1 MLTRFFL
8 IGGASGDCRNKYKNR
23 MCFPHKVI
31 WRLKKMSATEKTSVV
46 SGFYKLPIEKRREF
60 VTQFANLNED
70 DVKSFSSSL
79 DLATADRMIENV
91 LGTFELP
98 LGLAVNFLIN
108 NKEYILPMVT
118 EESSV
123 VAAASN
129 AAKIARVKGGFST
142 ILSKPLMIGQL
153 QLLHIEDVTSA
164 AQGILQHKTQLLAVA
179 NAQDK
184 VLVDFGGGAKDIEV
198 RILQSPLGP
207 MIVTHLIVD
216 VRDAMG
222 ANAVNTM
229 CEALAPVLEEITGG
243 KVRLKIL
250 SNLADKR
257 IAKATATFDKEKMG
271 GEHVVDAFLESYLL
285 ASVDP
290 YRAAT
295 HNKGIMNGIDALII
309 ATGNDFR
316 AIEAGAHAYA
326 ARDGHY
332 TSLTRY
338 HKNNNGDLVG
348 EIELPLA
355 VGVVG
360 GAANIHPKARLCRK
374 ILGIKTAQELAE
386 IVASLGLAQNFAAL
400 LALSTVGIQKGHMS
414 LHAKNIAVM
423 AGAQGEEIEVLA
435 ERLVTDGKVKLDYAK
450 DQLEKLRR
458 KV

>member
-1 MLTRFFL
+1 
-8 IGGASGDCRNKYKNR
+8 
-23 MCFPHKVI
+23 
-31 WRLKKMSATEKTSVV
+31 MSPTEKTSVV

-60 VTQFANLNED
+60 VTHFANLSED
-70 DVKSFSSSL
+70 DAKIFSSCL

-108 NKEYILPMVT
+108 GKNYIIPMAT

-129 AAKIARVKGGFST
+129 AAKIARIKGGFST
-142 ILSKPLMIGQL
+142 TCSEPLMIGQL
-153 QLLHIEDVTSA
+153 QLLHIGDVVTA
-164 AQGILQHKTQLLAVA
+164 AQEILKHKEQLLTLA
-179 NAQDK
+179 NSQDK
-184 VLVDFGGGAKDIEV
+184 ILVDLGGGARDLEV
-198 RILQSPLGP
+198 RILDSPLGT

-229 CEALAPVLEEITGG
+229 CEALAPMLEEISGG

-257 IAKATATFDKEKMG
+257 LVKATAVFDKEKMG
-271 GEHVVDAFLESYLL
+271 GDHVVDAFLESYTL
-285 ASVDP
+285 ASIDP

-309 ATGNDFR
+309 ATGNDSR

-326 ARDGHY
+326 ARDGQY
-332 TSLTRY
+332 TALTKY
-338 HKNNNGDLVG
+338 HKNNHGDLVG
-348 EIELPLA
+348 EIELPMA

-360 GAANIHPKARLCRK
+360 GAANMHPKAKLCRK
-374 ILGIKTAQELAE
+374 ILGISSARELAE
-386 IVASLGLAQNFAAL
+386 VVASLGLAQNFAAL
-400 LALSTVGIQKGHMS
+400 FALSTVGIQKGHMS

-423 AGAQGEEIEVLA
+423 AGAQRDEIEKLA
-435 ERLVTDGKVKLDYAK
+435 DQLVHNGKVKLDYAK
-450 DQLEKLRR
+450 ELLEKMR
-458 KV
+458 KTAK

>member
-1 MLTRFFL
+1 
-8 IGGASGDCRNKYKNR
+8 
-23 MCFPHKVI
+23 
-31 WRLKKMSATEKTSVV
+31 MSTSEKTSVV

-60 VTQFANLNED
+60 VAKFADLNED
-70 DVKSFSSSL
+70 DMKSFSSPL
-79 DLATADRMIENV
+79 DLTTADRMIENV
-91 LGTFELP
+91 LGTFEVP

-108 NKEYILPMVT
+108 NKEYIIPMAT

-142 ILSKPLMIGQL
+142 TCSEPLMIGQL
-153 QLLHIEDVTSA
+153 QLLHIKDVATA
-164 AQGILQHKTQLLAVA
+164 AQKIMHHKKQLLALA

-184 VLVDFGGGAKDIEV
+184 ILVDFGGGAKDIEV
-198 RILQSPLGP
+198 RILDSPLGH
-207 MIVTHLIVD
+207 MIITHLIVD

-229 CEALAPVLEEITGG
+229 CEALAPILEEITGG

-257 IAKATATFDKEKMG
+257 LVKATAIFDKEKIG
-271 GEHVVDAFLESYLL
+271 GDHVVDAFLESYVL
-285 ASVDP
+285 AAIDP

-326 ARDGHY
+326 ARNGQY
-332 TSLTRY
+332 TSLTHY
-338 HKNNNGDLVG
+338 HKDKNGDLVG

-360 GAANIHPKARLCRK
+360 GAANMHPKAKLCRK
-374 ILGIKTAQELAE
+374 ILGVKSAKELAE
-386 IVASLGLAQNFAAL
+386 VVASLGLAQNFAAL
-400 LALSTVGIQKGHMS
+400 FALSTVGIQKGHMS

-423 AGAQGEEIEVLA
+423 AGAQAEEIEKLA
-435 ERLVTDGKVKLDYAK
+435 DQLVHDGKVKLDYAK
-450 DQLEKLRR
+450 ELLEKIR
-458 KV
+458 KKD

>member
-1 MLTRFFL
+1 M
-8 IGGASGDCRNKYKNR
+8 AED
-23 MCFPHKVI
+23 
-31 WRLKKMSATEKTSVV
+31 KKSSQV
-46 SGFYKLPIEKRREF
+46 SGFYKKSIEERIEF
-60 VTQFANLNED
+60 VKNFSNLTDEET
-70 DVKSFSSSL
+70 KIFSSVL
-79 DLATADRMIENV
+79 DLETADRMIENV

-98 LGLAVNFLIN
+98 LGIAVNFHINGKDYLI
-108 NKEYILPMVT
+108 PMTT

-129 AAKIARVKGGFST
+129 AAKIARIHGGFTTECSQ
-142 ILSKPLMIGQL
+142 PLMIGQM
-153 QLLHIEDVTSA
+153 QLLKMDDVVGA
-164 AQGILQHKTQLLAVA
+164 AQKIMDHKKELLNLA

-184 VLVDFGGGAKDIEV
+184 VLVEFGGGAKDLEV
-198 RILQSPLGP
+198 RILDSPLGK

-229 CEALAPVLEEITGG
+229 CEALAPMLEEITDG

-257 IAKATATFDKEKMG
+257 IVKAKAIFDKEKIG
-271 GEHVVDAFLESYLL
+271 GEQVVDAFLESYTL
-285 ASVDP
+285 AAIDP

-295 HNKGIMNGIDALII
+295 HNKGIMNGIDSLII

-326 ARDGHY
+326 ARNGQY
-332 TSLTRY
+332 TSLTSY
-338 HKNNNGDLVG
+338 YKDKNGNLVG

-355 VGVVG
+355 VGIVG
-360 GAANIHPKARLCRK
+360 GAGNIHPKARLCKK

-386 IVASLGLAQNFAAL
+386 IVASLGLAQNFAAVF
-400 LALSTVGIQKGHMS
+400 ALSTVGIQKGHMS

-423 AGAQGEEIEVLA
+423 AGATGDQIDKVA
-435 ERLVTDGKVKLDYAK
+435 EQIVKEKKIKLDRAK
-450 DQLEKLRR
+450 EILEELK
-458 KV
+458 

>member
-1 MLTRFFL
+1 
-8 IGGASGDCRNKYKNR
+8 
-23 MCFPHKVI
+23 
-31 WRLKKMSATEKTSVV
+31 MSTAEKTSVV
-46 SGFYKLPIEKRREF
+46 SGFYKLSIDKRREF
-60 VTQFANLNED
+60 VTHFANLTED
-70 DVKSFSSSL
+70 DAKIFSSCL

-108 NKEYILPMVT
+108 GKDYIIPMAT

-129 AAKIARVKGGFST
+129 AAKIARIKGGFST
-142 ILSKPLMIGQL
+142 TCSEPLMIGQL
-153 QLLHIEDVTSA
+153 QLLHTGDVVTA
-164 AQGILQHKTQLLAVA
+164 AQEILKHKEQLLILA
-179 NAQDK
+179 NSQDK
-184 VLVDFGGGAKDIEV
+184 ILVDLGGGARDLEV
-198 RILQSPLGP
+198 RILDSPLGT

-229 CEALAPVLEEITGG
+229 CEALAPMLEEISGG

-257 IAKATATFDKEKMG
+257 LVKATAVFDKEKMG
-271 GEHVVDAFLESYLL
+271 GDQVVDAFLESYTL
-285 ASVDP
+285 ASIDP

-309 ATGNDFR
+309 ATGNDSR

-326 ARDGHY
+326 ARNGQY
-332 TSLTRY
+332 TALTSY
-338 HKNNNGDLVG
+338 HRNHNEDLVG
-348 EIELPLA
+348 EIELPMA

-360 GAANIHPKARLCRK
+360 GAANMHPKAKLCRK
-374 ILGIKTAQELAE
+374 ILGISSARELAE
-386 IVASLGLAQNFAAL
+386 VVASLGLAQNFAAL
-400 LALSTVGIQKGHMS
+400 FALSTVGIQKGHMS

-423 AGAQGEEIEVLA
+423 AGAQKDEIEKLA
-435 ERLVTDGKVKLDYAK
+435 EQLVHSGKVKLDYAK
-450 DQLEKLRR
+450 EILEKMR
-458 KV
+458 KKAI

>member
-1 MLTRFFL
+1 
-8 IGGASGDCRNKYKNR
+8 
-23 MCFPHKVI
+23 
-31 WRLKKMSATEKTSVV
+31 MSRKEKSSEI
-46 SGFYKLPIEKRREF
+46 SGFYKLPVEKRVEF
-60 VTQFANLNED
+60 VRNFSNLTEEE
-70 DVKSFSSSL
+70 KRLFSTCL
-79 DLATADRMIENV
+79 NIDIADRMIENV

-98 LGLAVNFLIN
+98 LGIAVNFVINGKDYLI
-108 NKEYILPMVT
+108 PMVI

-129 AAKIARVKGGFST
+129 AAKIARIKGGFKTECSN
-142 ILSKPLMIGQL
+142 PLMIGQIQIL
-153 QLLHIEDVTSA
+153 NMDDVASA
-164 AQGILQHKTQLLAVA
+164 AQKIMDHKKEILQLA

-184 VLVDFGGGAKDIEV
+184 ILVDLGGGAKDLEV
-198 RILQSPLGP
+198 RILDSPLGK
-207 MIVTHLIVD
+207 MIVVHLIVD

-229 CEALAPVLEEITGG
+229 CEALATYLEEITNG

-250 SNLADKR
+250 SNLADRR
-257 IAKATATFDKEKMG
+257 IVKAKAVFDKEKMG
-271 GEHVVDAFLESYLL
+271 GEHVVDAFLESYIL
-285 ASVDP
+285 ASIDP

-326 ARDGHY
+326 ARNGRY

-338 HKNNNGDLVG
+338 HKDKNGDLVG

-355 VGVVG
+355 VGIVG
-360 GAANIHPKARLCRK
+360 GAANIHPKAKLCRK

-386 IVASLGLAQNFAAL
+386 VVASLGLAQNFAAV
-400 LALSTVGIQKGHMS
+400 LALSTTGIQKGHMS

-423 AGAQGEEIEVLA
+423 AGAKGEEIDKIA
-435 ERLVTDGKVKLDYAK
+435 EQMIKEKKIKLDRAK
-450 DQLEKLRR
+450 EILEGIR
-458 KV
+458 

>member
-1 MLTRFFL
+1 
-8 IGGASGDCRNKYKNR
+8 
-23 MCFPHKVI
+23 
-31 WRLKKMSATEKTSVV
+31 MSTTEKTSVV

-60 VTQFANLNED
+60 VTHFANLSED
-70 DVKSFSSSL
+70 DAKIFSSCL

-108 NKEYILPMVT
+108 GKDYIIPMAT

-129 AAKIARVKGGFST
+129 AAKIARIKGGFST
-142 ILSKPLMIGQL
+142 SCSEPLMIGQL
-153 QLLHIEDVTSA
+153 QLLHIGDVVTA
-164 AQGILQHKTQLLAVA
+164 VQEILKHKEQLLILA
-179 NAQDK
+179 NSQDK
-184 VLVDFGGGAKDIEV
+184 ILVDLGGGARDLEI
-198 RILQSPLGP
+198 RILDSPIGT
-207 MIVTHLIVD
+207 MIVAHLIVD

-229 CEALAPVLEEITGG
+229 CEALAPMLEEISGG

-257 IAKATATFDKEKMG
+257 LVKATAIFDKEKMG
-271 GEHVVDAFLESYLL
+271 GDLVVDAFLESYTL
-285 ASVDP
+285 ASIDP

-309 ATGNDFR
+309 ATGNDSR

-326 ARDGHY
+326 ARDGQY
-332 TSLTRY
+332 TALTKY

-348 EIELPLA
+348 EIELPMA

-360 GAANIHPKARLCRK
+360 GAANMHPKAKLCRK
-374 ILGIKTAQELAE
+374 ILGISSARELAE
-386 IVASLGLAQNFAAL
+386 VVASLGLAQNFAAL

-423 AGAQGEEIEVLA
+423 AGAQRDEIEKLA
-435 ERLVTDGKVKLDYAK
+435 DQLVHNGKVKLDYAK
-450 DQLEKLRR
+450 ECLEKMR
-458 KV
+458 KKAK

>member
-1 MLTRFFL
+1 
-8 IGGASGDCRNKYKNR
+8 
-23 MCFPHKVI
+23 
-31 WRLKKMSATEKTSVV
+31 MSTAEKTSVV

-79 DLATADRMIENV
+79 DLTTADRMIENV

-108 NKEYILPMVT
+108 GKDYIIPMAT

-129 AAKIARVKGGFST
+129 AAKIARIKGGFSA
-142 ILSKPLMIGQL
+142 SCSEPLMIGQL
-153 QLLHIEDVTSA
+153 QLLHVRDVVTA
-164 AQGILQHKTQLLAVA
+164 AQEILNNKEQILILA
-179 NAQDK
+179 NSQDK
-184 VLVDFGGGAKDIEV
+184 ILVELGGGARDLEV
-198 RILQSPLGP
+198 RILDSPLGT
-207 MIVTHLIVD
+207 MIITHLIVD

-229 CEALAPVLEEITGG
+229 CEAVAPMLEEISGG

-250 SNLADKR
+250 SNLADR
-257 IAKATATFDKEKMG
+257 RLVKATAVFDKEKMG
-271 GEHVVDAFLESYLL
+271 GDHVVDAFLESYTL
-285 ASVDP
+285 ASIDP

-309 ATGNDFR
+309 ATGNDSR

-326 ARDGHY
+326 ARDGQY
-332 TSLTRY
+332 TALTRY
-338 HKNNNGDLVG
+338 YKDEDGNLVG
-348 EIELPLA
+348 EIELPMA

-360 GAANIHPKARLCRK
+360 GAANMHPKAKLCRK
-374 ILGIKTAQELAE
+374 ILGIKSAQELAE

-400 LALSTVGIQKGHMS
+400 FALSTVGIQKGHMS

-423 AGAQGEEIEVLA
+423 AGAQGDEIEALA
-435 ERLVTDGKVKLDYAK
+435 DRLVHDGKVKLDYAK
-450 DQLEKLRR
+450 DLLEKIR
-458 KV
+458 KKA

>member
-1 MLTRFFL
+1 
-8 IGGASGDCRNKYKNR
+8 
-23 MCFPHKVI
+23 
-31 WRLKKMSATEKTSVV
+31 MSLEKKTSVV

-60 VTQFANLNED
+60 VTQFVNLNED
-70 DVKSFSSSL
+70 DVKSFSSCL

-108 NKEYILPMVT
+108 TKEYIIPMVT

-129 AAKIARVKGGFST
+129 AAKIARMKGGFST
-142 ILSKPLMIGQL
+142 TCSEPLMIGQL
-153 QLLHIEDVTSA
+153 QLLHIKNIPTA
-164 AQGILQHKTQLLAVA
+164 AQKIMQHKKQLLAVA

-184 VLVDFGGGAKDIEV
+184 ILVDFGGGAKDIDI
-198 RILQSPLGP
+198 RILDSPLGQ

-257 IAKATATFDKEKMG
+257 LVKATATFDKEKMG
-271 GEHVVDAFLESYLL
+271 GDHVVDAFLESYVL
-285 ASVDP
+285 ASIDP

-338 HKNNNGDLVG
+338 HKNKNGDLVG
-348 EIELPLA
+348 EIELPIA

-360 GAANIHPKARLCRK
+360 GAANMHPKAKLCRK
-374 ILGIKTAQELAE
+374 ILGVKTARELAE
-386 IVASLGLAQNFAAL
+386 VVASLGLAQNFAAL

-423 AGAQGEEIEVLA
+423 AGAQGNEIEKLA
-435 ERLVTDGKVKLDYAK
+435 EQLVNNGKVKLDYAK
-450 DQLEKLRR
+450 ELLEKIR
-458 KV
+458 KNS